1 MCYQVDVI
9 ELKDWN
15 LLRKPSKEIQGLMDI
30 LTNNSILLSRQRI
43 YERKIRSILY
53 IIYIHMYMIQNREIS
68 ILSCLFYLIWFII

>member
-15 LLRKPSKEIQGLMDI
+15 LLRKPAKEIQGLMDI

-53 IIYIHMYMIQNREIS
+53 IIYIHMYMIQNQEIS